1 MDFKKKELKVVGAG
15 INRFIYQKKGQKVE
29 EKIVR
34 GPFLGM
40 FEDSDFSEEIINFES
55 GDKVFFVSDGLDFI
69 FDEDKIVQTYM
80 ENVSISQFKA
90 YIDEFL
96 EDTRLDLGKLDDDS
110 TMIAMEIK

>member
-15 INRFIYQKKGQKVE
+15 INRFIFQRKGETVE

-40 FEDSDFSEEIINFES
+40 FENSDFSEETINFDS
-55 GDKVFFVSDGLDFI
+55 GDKVFFLSDGLDFI
-69 FDEDKIVQTYM
+69 FDEDKIIQRYM
-80 ENVSISQFKA
+80 GKVSISEFKA

-96 EDTRLDLGKLDDDS
+96 EDSRLDVGKLEDDC